1 FVLLVRVAVHL
12 HDPVRRVEDEELE
25 RVERLVDREPDELA
39 VAVLDGRLE
48 DAGVLPADV
57 AVHAVGADDQ
67 VVAGEIRRSRSLAL
81 VMQDDAELARALLHE
96 RNEGRAREGREPV
109 SARGVHA
116 LAPVHVDLPPGRALL
131 DHSAMEGLVGASNR
145 LHRLVG
151 EDDAEAVGRPWWVP
165 VPELDVPVRKGF
177 LREDREAEPAR
188 PAPEA
193 CDVHVPLYIGRLAE
207 TRRRPRVRENPRA
220 KAQPAAAGAT
230 HSRQA
235 LKLVRDPSYADRES
249 KCDAATGPVSS
260 ARWQSLG
267 LLAPRELRDQLGA

>member
-1 FVLLVRVAVHL
+1 
-12 HDPVRRVEDEELE
+12 
-25 RVERLVDREPDELA
+25 

-116 LAPVHVDLPPGRALL
+116 LTPVHVDLPPARALL

-177 LREDREAEPAR
+177 LREDREAAPGPPPRHATFTFPFISGGSRKVAEDPAFARTRARRLSLPLPAR
-188 PAPEA
+188 
-193 CDVHVPLYIGRLAE
+193 H
-207 TRRRPRVRENPRA
+207 TRA
-220 KAQPAAAGAT
+220 KP
-230 HSRQA
+230 
-235 LKLVRDPSYADRES
+235 
-249 KCDAATGPVSS
+249 
-260 ARWQSLG
+260 
-267 LLAPRELRDQLGA
+267 